1 MTTGNGSH
9 ADGKQ
14 RRGAFSLFGAEFGG
28 RPEPRKPLKREPG
41 ATDTPFVKAHG
52 PASSIAQR
60 LRSAETAEAPNDSLP
75 GPAALARSLGYAFVL
90 GATIALVLTLLPN
103 AEDTNETGLLSLV
116 ALAYTVG
123 LICLRAEDRLPSW
136 ATPAALALATV
147 LVTYANAL
155 FSDSGKS
162 VWAIFYVAVGLQAG
176 YFLTRLWAAAQVTL
190 VGAAYALVVWGQHNA
205 FETWLGTLAT
215 VALAAWM
222 VGTMRTRSRRLIMR
236 LADAARTDAETG
248 LLNRRGLQEIA
259 ELELERARRGDRP
272 VTIVIIDVD
281 RFQDFNE
288 AHGHSTSDRA
298 LKTLANHIQDGK
310 RRIDIA
316 ARIGGEEFALIA
328 PDTDEHGAYVLAD
341 RLRREVREAFTQTG
355 LTVSLGIASYPKHG
369 GTAEELM
376 TGADRAVFAAKALGR
391 DRTVI
396 YNREIAANLLGEQTR
411 EAAVNEGH
419 LAAVLVLAETL
430 DMRDAGTA
438 RHSQLVGRYARS
450 IATEMGMEPDA
461 IERMH
466 LAGVLHDIGKIG
478 IPDSILKKP
487 GPLEEFEWAEMRKHP
502 ELGARIL
509 EGAHLDD
516 IAGWVLAHHE
526 RPDGKGYPSG
536 LVAGQIPLEARILA
550 VVDAY
555 EAMTNDR
562 VYRPALPE
570 EEARAELLRW
580 SGTQFDEEVVELF
593 VRLLEREERAGE
605 SLSARLSRALR

>member
-1 MTTGNGSH
+1 
-9 ADGKQ
+9 
-14 RRGAFSLFGAEFGG
+14 
-28 RPEPRKPLKREPG
+28 
-41 ATDTPFVKAHG
+41 VKVNG
-52 PASSIAQR
+52 PAASIAHQ
-60 LRSAETAEAPNDSLP
+60 LRNVDSAEAPNDSLP
-75 GPAALARSLGYAFVL
+75 GPAALARSLGYAFL
-90 GATIALVLTLLPN
+90 AGGTIALILTLVPN
-103 AEDTNETGLLSLV
+103 SKDTNETGILSLV
-116 ALAYTVG
+116 ALAYLVG
-123 LICLRAEDRLPSW
+123 LICLRAQDRLPSW
-136 ATPAALALATV
+136 APPAALALATI
-147 LVTYANAL
+147 LVTYAVEF
-155 FSDSGKS
+155 FSDPGRG
-162 VWAIFYVAVGLQAG
+162 VWSIFYVAVALQAG
-176 YFLTRLWAAAQVTL
+176 YFLSRWWAAGEV
-190 VGAAYALVVWGQHNA
+190 ALVAVAYGLVMWGQEAA
-205 FETWLGTLAT
+205 FEVWIGTVST

-222 VGTMRTRSRRLIMR
+222 VGTMRIRLRRLIMR
-236 LADAARTDAETG
+236 LADAARTDADTG

-272 VTIVIIDVD
+272 VSIVVIDID
-281 RFQDFNE
+281 RFKDYNE
-288 AHGHSTSDRA
+288 DHGHPASDRA
-298 LKTLANHIQDGK
+298 LKTLAGLIHQNK
-310 RRIDIA
+310 RRIDAA
-316 ARIGGEEFALIA
+316 ARISGEEFALLA

-341 RLRREVREAFTQTG
+341 RLRREVREAFATTG

-411 EAAVNEGH
+411 QAAVNEGH

-450 IATEMGMEPDA
+450 IAAEVGMEPEA
-461 IERMH
+461 VERMQ

-487 GPLEEFEWAEMRKHP
+487 GPLEEHEWVEMRRHP

-526 RPDGKGYPSG
+526 RPDGNGYPSG
-536 LVAGQIPLEARILA
+536 LFGGQIPLQARILA
-550 VVDAY
+550 VSDAY

-562 VYRPALPE
+562 VYRPAMPE
-570 EEARAELLRW
+570 AEARAELVRH
-580 SGTQFDEEVVELF
+580 SGSQFDEEIVTAFL
-593 VRLLEREERAGE
+593 RLLEREDRAGG

>member
-1 MTTGNGSH
+1 MKAQGPV
-9 ADGKQ
+9 A
-14 RRGAFSLFGAEFGG
+14 SL
-28 RPEPRKPLKREPG
+28 
-41 ATDTPFVKAHG
+41 AH
-52 PASSIAQR
+52 Q
-60 LRSAETAEAPNDSLP
+60 LRNAETTQAPNDSLP
-75 GPAALARSLGYAFVL
+75 GPAALARSLGYAFVA
-90 GATIALVLTLLPN
+90 GATVALILTILPN
-103 AEDTNETGLLSLV
+103 AAETNETGLLSLI

-123 LICLRAEDRLPSW
+123 LICLRAQDRLPSW
-136 ATPAALALATV
+136 AMPAALALATI
-147 LVTYANAL
+147 LVTYAVEF
-155 FSDSGKS
+155 FSDPSQS
-162 VWAIFYVAVGLQAG
+162 VWSIFYVAVGLQAG
-176 YFLTRLWAAAQVTL
+176 YFLNRWWAAAQVALVGVAYGIAIWGHSVSFESWIGTL
-190 VGAAYALVVWGQHNA
+190 V
-205 FETWLGTLAT
+205 T
-215 VALAAWM
+215 VALATWM
-222 VGTMRTRSRRLIMR
+222 VGTMRVRLRRLIMQ
-236 LADAARTDAETG
+236 LADAARTDADTG
-248 LLNRRGLQEIA
+248 LLNRRGIHEIA

-272 VTIVIIDVD
+272 VSVVVVDLD
-281 RFQDFNE
+281 RFKDFNE
-288 AHGHSTSDRA
+288 TQGHSTSDRA
-298 LKTLANHIQDGK
+298 IKTVAAMLQQQK
-310 RRIDIA
+310 RRIDVA
-316 ARIGGEEFALIA
+316 GRISGEEFALIA

-341 RLRREVREAFTQTG
+341 RLRREVREAFASTG

-438 RHSQLVGRYARS
+438 RHSQLVGRYALS
-450 IATEMGMEPDA
+450 IATEMGMEPEA

-487 GPLEEFEWAEMRKHP
+487 GSLEEHEWEEMRKHP

-516 IAGWVLAHHE
+516 IAGWVVAHHE
-526 RPDGKGYPSG
+526 RPDGEGYPSG
-536 LVAGQIPLEARILA
+536 LFGEQIPIQARILA

-562 VYRPALPE
+562 VYRPAIPE
-570 EEARAELLRW
+570 LEARAELLRYA
-580 SGTQFDEEVVELF
+580 GTQFDAKIVETF
-593 VRLLEREERAGE
+593 VKLLEREERAGE
-605 SLSARLSRALR
+605 SLTARLSRALR

>member
-1 MTTGNGSH
+1 M
-9 ADGKQ
+9 
-14 RRGAFSLFGAEFGG
+14 
-28 RPEPRKPLKREPG
+28 
-41 ATDTPFVKAHG
+41 KAQD
-52 PASSIAQR
+52 PAPPTAHQ
-60 LRSAETAEAPNDSLP
+60 LRSADTAEAPNDSLP
-75 GPAALARSLGYAFVL
+75 GPAALAHSLGYAFL
-90 GATIALVLTLLPN
+90 AGATVALVLTLVPN
-103 AEDTNETGLLSLV
+103 SEQTNETGMLSLV

-123 LICLRAEDRLPSW
+123 LICLRAEDRLPRW
-136 ATPAALALATV
+136 ATPAALALATI
-147 LVTYANAL
+147 LVTYAVAL
-155 FSDSGKS
+155 FSDPAQGIWS
-162 VWAIFYVAVGLQAG
+162 IFYVAIGLQAG
-176 YFLTRLWAAAQVTL
+176 YFLSRPWAAAQVAL
-190 VGAAYALVVWGQHNA
+190 VGAAYGLAIWGDAA
-205 FETWLGTLAT
+205 FELWLGTLVT
-215 VALAAWM
+215 VALASWM
-222 VGTMRTRSRRLIMR
+222 VGTMRIRLRRLISR
-236 LADAARTDAETG
+236 LADAARTDADTG

-259 ELELERARRGDRP
+259 ELELERARRGERP
-272 VTIVIIDVD
+272 VSIVVIDVD
-281 RFQDFNE
+281 RFKDFNE
-288 AHGHSTSDRA
+288 EHGHTTSDRA
-298 LKTLANHIQDGK
+298 LKRLAAMIQQNK
-310 RRIDIA
+310 RRIDVA
-316 ARIGGEEFALIA
+316 ARISGEEFALLA
-328 PDTDEHGAYVLAD
+328 PDTDEHGSYVLSD
-341 RLRREVREAFTQTG
+341 RLRREVREAFADTG

-411 EAAVNEGH
+411 QAAVNEGH

-450 IATEMGMEPDA
+450 IAVEMGMAPDA
-461 IERMH
+461 VERMQ

-487 GPLEEFEWAEMRKHP
+487 GPLEDHEWAEMRKHP

-526 RPDGKGYPSG
+526 RPDGQGYPVG
-536 LVAGQIPLEARILA
+536 IPLDRIPLEARILA

-562 VYRPALPE
+562 VYRPAMPE
-570 EEARAELLRW
+570 ADARAELLRHA
-580 SGTQFDEEVVELF
+580 GAQFDPGVVEVF
-593 VRLLEREERAGE
+593 VGLLEREDRAGE

>member
-1 MTTGNGSH
+1 M
-9 ADGKQ
+9 K
-14 RRGAFSLFGAEFGG
+14 
-28 RPEPRKPLKREPG
+28 
-41 ATDTPFVKAHG
+41 VKG
-52 PASSIAQR
+52 PAASIAHQ
-60 LRSAETAEAPNDSLP
+60 LRSTESAEAPNDSLP
-75 GPAALARSLGYAFVL
+75 GPAALARSLGYAFVV
-90 GATIALVLTLLPN
+90 GGTIALILTLVPN
-103 AEDTNETGLLSLV
+103 TKDTNETGILSLV
-116 ALAYTVG
+116 ALAYLVG

-136 ATPAALALATV
+136 APPAALALATI
-147 LVTYANAL
+147 LVTYAVEF
-155 FSDSGKS
+155 FSDPSRG
-162 VWAIFYVAVGLQAG
+162 VWAIFYVAVALQAG
-176 YFLTRLWAAAQVTL
+176 YFLNRLWAAAEV
-190 VGAAYALVVWGQHNA
+190 ALVAVAFGLVMWGHPAA
-205 FETWLGTLAT
+205 FEIWIGTVST

-222 VGTMRTRSRRLIMR
+222 VGTMRLRLRRLIMR
-236 LADAARTDAETG
+236 LADAARTDADTG

-272 VTIVIIDVD
+272 VSVVVIDID
-281 RFQDFNE
+281 RFADYNE
-288 AHGHSTSDRA
+288 ERGHRASDRA
-298 LKTLANHIQDGK
+298 LKTLAGLIHETK
-310 RRIDIA
+310 RRIDVA
-316 ARIGGEEFALIA
+316 ARIGGEEFALLA

-341 RLRREVREAFTQTG
+341 RLRREVREAFAATG

-411 EAAVNEGH
+411 QAAVNEGH

-450 IATEMGMEPDA
+450 IAAELGMEPEA
-461 IERMH
+461 VERMQ

-487 GPLEEFEWAEMRKHP
+487 GPLEEHEWVEMRRHP

-526 RPDGKGYPSG
+526 RPDGNGYPSG
-536 LVAGQIPLEARILA
+536 LFATQIPLQARILA
-550 VVDAY
+550 VSDAY

-562 VYRPALPE
+562 VYRPAMPE
-570 EEARAELLRW
+570 AEARAELLRH
-580 SGTQFDEEVVELF
+580 SGTQFDEEIVTAFL
-593 VRLLEREERAGE
+593 RLLEREDRAGG

>member
-1 MTTGNGSH
+1 
-9 ADGKQ
+9 
-14 RRGAFSLFGAEFGG
+14 
-28 RPEPRKPLKREPG
+28 
-41 ATDTPFVKAHG
+41 
-52 PASSIAQR
+52 

-75 GPAALARSLGYAFVL
+75 GPASLARSLGYAFLV
-90 GATIALVLTLLPN
+90 GATVALILTLVPN
-103 AEDTNETGLLSLV
+103 SANTNETGLLSLV
-116 ALAYTVG
+116 ALAYAVG
-123 LICLRAEDRLPSW
+123 LLCLRAEDRLPSW

-147 LVTYANAL
+147 LVTYAVEF
-155 FSDSGKS
+155 FSDAGKS

-176 YFLTRLWAAAQVTL
+176 YFLSRWWAAGQVAL
-190 VGAAYALVVWGQHNA
+190 VGAAYGLVMWGHPNA
-205 FETWLGTLAT
+205 FEVWMGTMAT

-222 VGTMRTRSRRLIMR
+222 VGTMRIRLRRLIMR
-236 LADAARTDAETG
+236 LADAARTDADTG

-272 VTIVIIDVD
+272 VSIVVVDVD
-281 RFQDFNE
+281 QFKNFNE
-288 AHGHSTSDRA
+288 DQGHRASDRA
-298 LKTLANHIQDGK
+298 LKTLAALLQENK
-310 RRIDIA
+310 RRIDVA
-316 ARIGGEEFALIA
+316 ARISGEEFALLA

-341 RLRREVREAFTQTG
+341 RLRREVREAFATTG

-369 GTAEELM
+369 GTSEELM
-376 TGADRAVFAAKALGR
+376 TGANRAVFAAKALGR

-396 YNREIAANLLGEQTR
+396 YNREIAANLMGEQTR
-411 EAAVNEGH
+411 QAAVNEGH

-450 IATEMGMEPDA
+450 IAAEMGMEPHA
-461 IERMH
+461 VERMQ

-487 GPLEEFEWAEMRKHP
+487 GPLEEHEWAEMHKHP

-526 RPDGKGYPSG
+526 RPDGMGYPSG
-536 LVAGQIPLEARILA
+536 LLGKQIPVEARILA

-562 VYRPALPE
+562 VYRPAMPE
-570 EEARAELLRW
+570 LEARAELLRH
-580 SGTQFDEEVVELF
+580 SGTQFDEEVVAAF
-593 VRLLEREERAGE
+593 VGLLEREDRAGE
-605 SLSARLSRALR
+605 SLTARLSRALR

>member
-1 MTTGNGSH
+1 M
-9 ADGKQ
+9 KVQ
-14 RRGAFSLFGAEFGG
+14 
-28 RPEPRKPLKREPG
+28 
-41 ATDTPFVKAHG
+41 G
-52 PASSIAQR
+52 PATFVAHQ

-75 GPAALARSLGYAFVL
+75 GPAALARSLGYAFVA
-90 GATIALVLTLLPN
+90 GATVALVLTLVPN
-103 AEDTNETGLLSLV
+103 SQDTNETGLLSLI
-116 ALAYTVG
+116 ALAYLVG
-123 LICLRAEDRLPSW
+123 LICLRAQDRLPNW
-136 ATPAALALATV
+136 ATPGALALATI
-147 LVTYANAL
+147 LVTYAVEF
-155 FSDSGKS
+155 FSDPGRS
-162 VWAIFYVAVGLQAG
+162 VWAIFYVAVALQAG
-176 YFLTRLWAAAQVTL
+176 YFLSRWWALGQV
-190 VGAAYALVVWGQHNA
+190 ALVAVAYGLVMWGQDGA
-205 FETWLGTLAT
+205 FEIWMGTVST

-222 VGTMRTRSRRLIMR
+222 VGTMRTRLRRLIMR
-236 LADAARTDAETG
+236 LADAARTDADTG
-248 LLNRRGLQEIA
+248 LLNRRGLQEIS

-272 VTIVIIDVD
+272 VSIVVVDVD
-281 RFQDFNE
+281 RFKDFNE
-288 AHGHSTSDRA
+288 IHGHAASDRA
-298 LKTLANHIQDGK
+298 LKTLAGLLQENK
-310 RRIDIA
+310 RRIDVA
-316 ARIGGEEFALIA
+316 ARISGEEFALLA

-341 RLRREVREAFTQTG
+341 RLRREVREAFSSVG
-355 LTVSLGIASYPKHG
+355 MTVSLGIASYPKHG

-411 EAAVNEGH
+411 QAAVNEGH

-450 IATEMGMEPDA
+450 IAAELGMEPDA
-461 IERMH
+461 IERMQ

-487 GPLEEFEWAEMRKHP
+487 GPLEEHEWAEMRKHP

-526 RPDGKGYPSG
+526 RPDGSGYPSG
-536 LVAGQIPLEARILA
+536 LRGAQIPIQAKILA

-562 VYRPALPE
+562 VYRPAMPE
-570 EEARAELLRW
+570 EEARAELLRHA
-580 SGTQFDEEVVELF
+580 GTQFDAGVVETF
-593 VRLLEREERAGE
+593 VNLLEREDRAGE

>member
-1 MTTGNGSH
+1 MPG
-9 ADGKQ
+9 Q
-14 RRGAFSLFGAEFGG
+14 AE
-28 RPEPRKPLKREPG
+28 
-41 ATDTPFVKAHG
+41 
-52 PASSIAQR
+52 
-60 LRSAETAEAPNDSLP
+60 
-75 GPAALARSLGYAFVL
+75 LARSLGYAFVL
-90 GATIALVLTLLPN
+90 GATVALLLTLVPN
-103 AEDTNETGLLSLV
+103 ADDTNETGLLSLV

-123 LICLRAEDRLPSW
+123 LICLRAQDRLPSW

-147 LVTYANAL
+147 LVTYAVEF
-155 FSDSGKS
+155 FSDPGRGI
-162 VWAIFYVAVGLQAG
+162 WAIFYVAVGLQAG
-176 YFLTRLWAAAQVTL
+176 YFLSRWWAAAQVGL
-190 VGAAYALVVWGQHNA
+190 VGGAYGLVIWGHSAA
-205 FETWLGTLAT
+205 FESWVGTLAT
-215 VALAAWM
+215 VALATWM
-222 VGTMRTRSRRLIMR
+222 VGTMRARLRRLIMR
-236 LADAARTDAETG
+236 LADAARTDAHTG

-259 ELELERARRGDRP
+259 ELELERARRGERP
-272 VTIVIIDVD
+272 VSIVVIDVD
-281 RFQDFNE
+281 RFKDFNE
-288 AHGHSTSDRA
+288 RQGHSASDRA
-298 LKTLANHIQDGK
+298 LKRIAGLIQETK
-310 RRIDIA
+310 RRIDVA
-316 ARIGGEEFALIA
+316 ARISGEEFALLA

-341 RLRREVREAFTQTG
+341 RLRREVREAFAQTG

-411 EAAVNEGH
+411 QAAVNEGH

-450 IATEMGMEPDA
+450 IATEMGMEPDRV
-461 IERMH
+461 ERMH

-487 GPLEEFEWAEMRKHP
+487 GPLEELEWAEMRKHP

-509 EGAHLDD
+509 EGAQLDD

-526 RPDGKGYPSG
+526 RPDGHGYPSG
-536 LVAGQIPLEARILA
+536 LLGRQIPLEARILA

-562 VYRPALPE
+562 VYRPAIPE
-570 EEARAELLRW
+570 LEARAELERFA
-580 SGTQFDEEVVELF
+580 GTQFDAGVVETF
-593 VRLLEREERAGE
+593 VKLLEREDRAGE
-605 SLSARLSRALR
+605 SLTARVSRALR